1 MKSAILGTYSYA
13 EFVAVLGGM
22 LPFMAVAYVRH
33 EDPRIPGRWMRRI
46 GTLSTRLSPLWKFSV
61 EGQGPADIQTRGYV
75 VVANHEST
83 ADPFLLSHLPWDMRW
98 IAKKELFRYPLVG
111 WAMKLSRD
119 IPLVRGDRESVRQ
132 MMDACKETL
141 ASGLNVMLFPEGTR
155 SKDATLLPFKN
166 GAFQLAIETGA
177 PILPIALH
185 GTHACRPKGSKW
197 MEEASAVAKILS
209 PIETA
214 GLTLA
219 DVERVRDETRASIQS
234 AVDALRLRP
243 DLGARKGS

>member
-1 MKSAILGTYSYA
+1 
-13 EFVAVLGGM
+13 
-22 LPFMAVAYVRH
+22 
-33 EDPRIPGRWMRRI
+33 MRRI
-46 GTLSTRLSPLWKFSV
+46 GKVSTRLSPLWNFSI
-61 EGQGPADIQTRGYV
+61 EGEGPADIQTRGHV
-75 VVANHEST
+75 VVANHESQ

-98 IAKKELFRYPLVG
+98 VAKKEMFRYPLVG
-111 WAMKLSRD
+111 WAMYLSRD
-119 IPLVRGDRESVRQ
+119 IPLTRGDGESVRK
-132 MMDACKETL
+132 MLDACKETL

-197 MEEASAVAKILS
+197 MEEASAVAKILP
-209 PIETA
+209 PIETT

-219 DVERVRDETRASIQS
+219 DVERVRDESRSAIQH
-234 AVDALRLRP
+234 AVDELRRRP
-243 DLGARKGS
+243 GLGARKPL